1 MAQANG
7 EVMLRL
13 LRLAAFGVVDE
24 AELELGPGL
33 TALTGETGAG
43 KTMIVSGLG
52 HLLGSRA
59 DAGIVRRGADKALVE
74 GHWDIPEP
82 LAHRVRE
89 LGGDV
94 EDGELVALR
103 QVSALGRSRAV
114 VGGAGVPIS
123 ALAEV
128 IGEVATIHGQSGQI
142 RLASPERQRELLDAH
157 AKPTELERYRADFAA
172 RRAAAAELA
181 TLEQEAM
188 ARAREADM
196 LRFGLHEIEALDP
209 QPGED
214 DALADEQ
221 SRLMDLDELRG
232 LAGTA
237 HEALSG
243 SDSDFDVPSAV
254 ALAGEARK
262 ALTHLAARDATAA
275 ALAGRS
281 EELTL
286 LAADLAADVAG
297 YVDDL
302 VADPLRLEAVG
313 ERRAALAGLTR
324 KYGTTVN
331 EVLAWAER
339 SAARLGELVG
349 SDERIETLRAQLAEL
364 DARLVSD
371 AAAISSA
378 RRAAAEDLARKV
390 KTELTALAMPHA
402 ELRFEVTEASLGPHG
417 ADRIELLFT
426 ANPGSEPAALAKI
439 ASGGELSRVRLALEV
454 VLADAGMHH
463 TYVFDEV
470 DAGVGGAVGLEIGRR
485 LQRLASHSQ
494 VIVVTHLAQVAAFA
508 DSHFVVAKQS
518 DGQVTTSG
526 VQLLTEGQ
534 RASELARMM
543 GGASSSAKGIEH
555 AEELL
560 AKAAR

>member
-1 MAQANG
+1 MLTG
-7 EVMLRL
+7 LRL
-13 LRLAAFGVVDE
+13 TAFGVVDE

-52 HLLGSRA
+52 HLLGSRG

-74 GHWDIPEP
+74 GRWEVPDDV
-82 LAHRVRE
+82 AGRVRD
-89 LGGDV
+89 LGGVV
-94 EDGELVALR
+94 EDGELITLR
-103 QVSALGRSRAV
+103 QVSAQGRSRAV

-142 RLASPERQRELLDAH
+142 RLASPDRQRELLDAH
-157 AKPTELERYRADFAA
+157 AKPAELERYRANFAA
-172 RRAAAAELA
+172 RRAAATELA
-181 TLEQEAM
+181 TLEQESM

-196 LRFGLHEIEALDP
+196 LRFGLDEIAAVEP
-209 QPGED
+209 HPGED
-214 DALADEQ
+214 DALAAEQ
-221 SRLMDLDELRG
+221 SKLMDLDELRS
-232 LAGTA
+232 LAASA

-243 SDSDFDVPSAV
+243 SETDFAAPSAV
-254 ALAGEARK
+254 GLSGEARK
-262 ALTHLAARDATAA
+262 ALASLAERDADAA
-275 ALAGRS
+275 ALANRAV
-281 EELTL
+281 ELTM
-286 LAADLAADVAG
+286 LAGDLAADVAG
-297 YVDDL
+297 YVADL

-313 ERRAALAGLTR
+313 QRRAALAGLTR
-324 KYGTTVN
+324 KYGATVD
-331 EVLAWAER
+331 EVLQWAEA

-349 SDERIETLRAQLAEL
+349 SDERIDELRAQLGAL
-364 DARLVSD
+364 DAQLAAD
-371 AAAISSA
+371 AAAISQA
-378 RRAAAEDLARKV
+378 RHTAADDLAAQV
-390 KTELTALAMPHA
+390 KDELAALAMPHA
-402 ELRFEVTEASLGPHG
+402 ELRFDVTDAALGPHG

-426 ANPGSEPAALAKI
+426 ANPGSEPAPLAKV

-454 VLADAGMHH
+454 VLADAGAHH

-485 LQRLASHSQ
+485 LQRLATHSQ

-508 DSHFVVAKQS
+508 DAHFVVAKES

-526 VQLLTEGQ
+526 VRLLADDQ
-534 RASELARMM
+534 RAAELARMM

-560 AKAAR
+560 GKAAR

>member
-1 MAQANG
+1 MLTA
-7 EVMLRL
+7 LRL
-13 LRLAAFGVVDE
+13 TAFGVVDE

-52 HLLGSRA
+52 HLLGSRG
-59 DAGIVRRGADKALVE
+59 DAGIVRRGAGKAVVE
-74 GHWDIPEP
+74 GRWEVSDAVAEQ
-82 LAHRVRE
+82 VRE

-94 EDGELVALR
+94 EDGELVTLR
-103 QVSALGRSRAV
+103 QVSAQGRSRAV
-114 VGGAGVPIS
+114 IGGAGVPIS
-123 ALAEV
+123 SLAEV
-128 IGEVATIHGQSGQI
+128 IGEIATIHGQSGQI
-142 RLASPERQRELLDAH
+142 RLSSPERQRELLDAH
-157 AKPTELERYRADFAA
+157 AKPAELERYRANFAE
-172 RRAAAAELA
+172 RKAAAAELHA
-181 TLEQEAM
+181 LEQESL

-196 LRFGLHEIEALDP
+196 LRFGLEEIAAVDP

-214 DALADEQ
+214 DALAAEQ
-221 SRLMDLDELRG
+221 AKLMDLDELRG
-232 LAGTA
+232 LAGRA

-243 SDSDFDVPSAV
+243 SESNFDAPSA
-254 ALAGEARK
+254 AGLTGEARK
-262 ALTHLAARDATAA
+262 ALGELAERDEAA
-275 ALAGRS
+275 AGLAGRAV
-281 EELTL
+281 ELAM
-286 LAADLAADVAG
+286 LAGDLAADVAG

-313 ERRAALAGLTR
+313 ERRGALAGLTR
-324 KYGTTVN
+324 KYGTTVD
-331 EVLAWAER
+331 EVLAWAET

-349 SDERIETLRAQLAEL
+349 SDERIDTLRTRIEEL
-364 DARLVSD
+364 DELLAAD
-371 AAAISSA
+371 ASAISAA
-378 RRAAAEDLARKV
+378 RRGAADDLAGQV
-390 KTELTALAMPHA
+390 KDELAALAMPHA
-402 ELRFEVTEASLGPHG
+402 ELRFDVTEAPIGPHG

-426 ANPGSEPAALAKI
+426 ANPGSEPAPLGKV

-454 VLADAGMHH
+454 VLADAGAEH

-485 LQRLASHSQ
+485 LQRLASNSQ

-508 DSHFVVAKQS
+508 DAHFVVAKQS

-526 VQLLTEGQ
+526 VRLLTEAQ
-534 RASELARMM
+534 RAQELARMM
-543 GGASSSAKGIEH
+543 GGASSSTKGIEH

>member
-1 MAQANG
+1 MLTG
-7 EVMLRL
+7 LRL
-13 LRLAAFGVVDE
+13 TAFGVVDE

-52 HLLGSRA
+52 HLLGSRG

-74 GHWDIPEP
+74 GRWEVPDDV
-82 LAHRVRE
+82 AGRVRD
-89 LGGDV
+89 LGGVV
-94 EDGELVALR
+94 EDGELITLR
-103 QVSALGRSRAV
+103 QVSAQGRSRAV

-142 RLASPERQRELLDAH
+142 RLASPDRQRELLDAH
-157 AKPTELERYRADFAA
+157 AKPAELERYRANFAA
-172 RRAAAAELA
+172 RRAAATELA
-181 TLEQEAM
+181 TLEQESM

-196 LRFGLHEIEALDP
+196 LRFGLDEIAAVEP
-209 QPGED
+209 HPGED
-214 DALADEQ
+214 DALAAEQ
-221 SRLMDLDELRG
+221 SKLMDLDELRS
-232 LAGTA
+232 LAASA

-243 SDSDFDVPSAV
+243 SETDFDAPSAV
-254 ALAGEARK
+254 GLSGEARK
-262 ALTHLAARDATAA
+262 ALASLAERDADAA
-275 ALAGRS
+275 ALANRAV
-281 EELTL
+281 ELTM
-286 LAADLAADVAG
+286 LAGDLAADVAG
-297 YVDDL
+297 YVADL

-313 ERRAALAGLTR
+313 QRRAALAGLTR
-324 KYGTTVN
+324 KYGATVD
-331 EVLAWAER
+331 EVLQWAEA

-349 SDERIETLRAQLAEL
+349 SDERIDELRAQLGAL
-364 DARLVSD
+364 DAQLAAD
-371 AAAISSA
+371 AAAISQA
-378 RRAAAEDLARKV
+378 RHTAADDLAAQV
-390 KTELTALAMPHA
+390 KGELAALAMPHA
-402 ELRFEVTEASLGPHG
+402 ELRFDVTDAALGPHG

-426 ANPGSEPAALAKI
+426 ANPGSEPAPLAKV

-454 VLADAGMHH
+454 VLADAGAHH

-485 LQRLASHSQ
+485 LQRLATHSQ

-508 DSHFVVAKQS
+508 DAHFVVAKES

-526 VQLLTEGQ
+526 VRLLADDQ
-534 RASELARMM
+534 RAAELARMM

-560 AKAAR
+560 GKAAR

>member
-1 MAQANG
+1 MLTG
-7 EVMLRL
+7 LRL
-13 LRLAAFGVVDE
+13 TAFGVVDE

-52 HLLGSRA
+52 HLLGSRG

-74 GHWDIPEP
+74 GRWEVPDDV
-82 LAHRVRE
+82 AGRVRD
-89 LGGDV
+89 LGGVV
-94 EDGELVALR
+94 EDGELITLR
-103 QVSALGRSRAV
+103 QVSAQGRSRAV

-142 RLASPERQRELLDAH
+142 RLASPDRQRELLDAH
-157 AKPTELERYRADFAA
+157 AKPAELERYRANFAA
-172 RRAAAAELA
+172 RRAAATELA
-181 TLEQEAM
+181 TLEQESM

-196 LRFGLHEIEALDP
+196 LRFGLDEIAAVEP
-209 QPGED
+209 HPGED
-214 DALADEQ
+214 DALAAEQ
-221 SRLMDLDELRG
+221 SKLMDLDELRS
-232 LAGTA
+232 LAASA

-243 SDSDFDVPSAV
+243 SETDFAAPSAV
-254 ALAGEARK
+254 GLSGEARK
-262 ALTHLAARDATAA
+262 ALASLAERDADAA
-275 ALAGRS
+275 ALANRAV
-281 EELTL
+281 ELTM
-286 LAADLAADVAG
+286 LAGDLAADVAG
-297 YVDDL
+297 YVADL

-313 ERRAALAGLTR
+313 QRRAALAGLTR
-324 KYGTTVN
+324 KYGATVD
-331 EVLAWAER
+331 EVLQWAEA

-349 SDERIETLRAQLAEL
+349 SDERIDELRAQLGAL
-364 DARLVSD
+364 DAQLAAD
-371 AAAISSA
+371 AAAISQA
-378 RRAAAEDLARKV
+378 RHTAADDLAAQV
-390 KTELTALAMPHA
+390 KGELAALAMPHA
-402 ELRFEVTEASLGPHG
+402 ELRFDVTDAALGPHG

-426 ANPGSEPAALAKI
+426 ANPGSEPAPLAKV

-454 VLADAGMHH
+454 VLADAGAHH

-485 LQRLASHSQ
+485 LQRLATHSQ

-508 DSHFVVAKQS
+508 DAHFVVAKES

-526 VQLLTEGQ
+526 VRLLADDQ
-534 RASELARMM
+534 RAAELARMM

-560 AKAAR
+560 GKAAR

>member
-1 MAQANG
+1 MLTG
-7 EVMLRL
+7 LRL
-13 LRLAAFGVVDE
+13 TAFGVVDE

-52 HLLGSRA
+52 HLLGSRG

-74 GHWDIPEP
+74 GRWEVPDDV
-82 LAHRVRE
+82 AGRVRD
-89 LGGDV
+89 LGGVV
-94 EDGELVALR
+94 EDGELITLR
-103 QVSALGRSRAV
+103 QVSAQGRSRAV

-142 RLASPERQRELLDAH
+142 RLASPDRQRELLDAH
-157 AKPTELERYRADFAA
+157 AKPADLERYRANFAA
-172 RRAAAAELA
+172 RRAAATELA
-181 TLEQEAM
+181 TLEQESM

-196 LRFGLHEIEALDP
+196 LRFGLDEIAAVEP
-209 QPGED
+209 HPGED
-214 DALADEQ
+214 DALAAEQ
-221 SRLMDLDELRG
+221 SKLMDLDELRS
-232 LAGTA
+232 LAASA

-243 SDSDFDVPSAV
+243 SETDFAAPSAV
-254 ALAGEARK
+254 GLSGEARK
-262 ALTHLAARDATAA
+262 ALASLAERDADAGVLANRAVELTM
-275 ALAGRS
+275 LAG
-281 EELTL
+281 
-286 LAADLAADVAG
+286 DLAADVAG
-297 YVDDL
+297 YVADL

-313 ERRAALAGLTR
+313 QRRAALAGLTR
-324 KYGTTVN
+324 KYGATVD
-331 EVLAWAER
+331 EVLQWAEA

-349 SDERIETLRAQLAEL
+349 SDERIDELRAQLAAL
-364 DARLVSD
+364 DTQLAAD
-371 AAAISSA
+371 AAAISKA
-378 RRAAAEDLARKV
+378 RHTAADDLAAQV
-390 KTELTALAMPHA
+390 KGELAALAMPHA
-402 ELRFEVTEASLGPHG
+402 ELRFDVTDAALGPHG

-426 ANPGSEPAALAKI
+426 ANPGSEPAPLAKV

-454 VLADAGMHH
+454 VLADAGAHH

-485 LQRLASHSQ
+485 LQRLATHSQ

-508 DSHFVVAKQS
+508 DAHFVVAKES

-526 VQLLTEGQ
+526 VRLLADDQ
-534 RASELARMM
+534 RAAELARMM

-560 AKAAR
+560 GKAAR

>member
-1 MAQANG
+1 MLTG
-7 EVMLRL
+7 LRL
-13 LRLAAFGVVDE
+13 TAFGVVDE

-52 HLLGSRA
+52 HLLGSRG

-74 GHWDIPEP
+74 GRWEVPDDV
-82 LAHRVRE
+82 AGRVRD
-89 LGGDV
+89 LGGVV
-94 EDGELVALR
+94 EDGELITLR
-103 QVSALGRSRAV
+103 QVSAQGRSRAV

-142 RLASPERQRELLDAH
+142 RLASPDRQRELLDAH
-157 AKPTELERYRADFAA
+157 AKPADLERYRANFAA
-172 RRAAAAELA
+172 RRAAATELA
-181 TLEQEAM
+181 TLEQESM

-196 LRFGLHEIEALDP
+196 LRFGLDEIAAVEP
-209 QPGED
+209 HPGED
-214 DALADEQ
+214 DALAAEQ
-221 SRLMDLDELRG
+221 SKLMDLDELRS
-232 LAGTA
+232 LAASA

-243 SDSDFDVPSAV
+243 SETDFAAPSAV
-254 ALAGEARK
+254 GLSGEARK
-262 ALTHLAARDATAA
+262 ALASLAERDADAGVLANRAVELTM
-275 ALAGRS
+275 LAG
-281 EELTL
+281 
-286 LAADLAADVAG
+286 DLAADVAG
-297 YVDDL
+297 YVADL

-313 ERRAALAGLTR
+313 QRRAALAGLTR
-324 KYGTTVN
+324 KYGATVD
-331 EVLAWAER
+331 EVLQWAEA

-349 SDERIETLRAQLAEL
+349 SDERIDELRAQLGAL
-364 DARLVSD
+364 DAQLAAD
-371 AAAISSA
+371 AAAISQA
-378 RRAAAEDLARKV
+378 RHTAADDLAAQV
-390 KTELTALAMPHA
+390 KGELAALAMPHA
-402 ELRFEVTEASLGPHG
+402 ELRFDVTDAALGPHG

-426 ANPGSEPAALAKI
+426 ANPGSEPAPLAKV

-454 VLADAGMHH
+454 VLADAGAHH

-485 LQRLASHSQ
+485 LQRLATHSQ

-508 DSHFVVAKQS
+508 DAHFVVAKES

-526 VQLLTEGQ
+526 VRLLADDQ
-534 RASELARMM
+534 RAAELARMM

-560 AKAAR
+560 GKAAR

>member
-1 MAQANG
+1 MLTG
-7 EVMLRL
+7 LRL
-13 LRLAAFGVVDE
+13 TAFGVVDE

-52 HLLGSRA
+52 HLLGSRG

-74 GHWDIPEP
+74 GRWEVPDDV
-82 LAHRVRE
+82 AGRVRD
-89 LGGDV
+89 LGGVV
-94 EDGELVALR
+94 EDGELITLR
-103 QVSALGRSRAV
+103 QVSAQGRSRAV

-142 RLASPERQRELLDAH
+142 RLASPDRQRELLDAH
-157 AKPTELERYRADFAA
+157 AKPADLERYRANFAA
-172 RRAAAAELA
+172 RRAAATELA
-181 TLEQEAM
+181 TLEQESM

-196 LRFGLHEIEALDP
+196 LRFGLDEIAAVEP
-209 QPGED
+209 HPGED
-214 DALADEQ
+214 DALAAEQ
-221 SRLMDLDELRG
+221 SKLMDLDELRS
-232 LAGTA
+232 LAASA

-243 SDSDFDVPSAV
+243 SETDFDAPSAV
-254 ALAGEARK
+254 GLSGEARK
-262 ALTHLAARDATAA
+262 ALASLAERDADAA
-275 ALAGRS
+275 ALANRAV
-281 EELTL
+281 ELTM
-286 LAADLAADVAG
+286 LAGDLAADVAG
-297 YVDDL
+297 YVADL

-313 ERRAALAGLTR
+313 QRRAALAGLTR
-324 KYGTTVN
+324 KYGATVD
-331 EVLAWAER
+331 EVLQWAEA

-349 SDERIETLRAQLAEL
+349 SDERIDELRAQLGAL
-364 DARLVSD
+364 DAQLAAD
-371 AAAISSA
+371 AAAISQA
-378 RRAAAEDLARKV
+378 RHTAADDLAAQV
-390 KTELTALAMPHA
+390 KGELAALAMPHA
-402 ELRFEVTEASLGPHG
+402 ELRFDVTDAALGPHG

-426 ANPGSEPAALAKI
+426 ANPGSEPAPLAKV

-454 VLADAGMHH
+454 VLADAGAHH

-485 LQRLASHSQ
+485 LQRLATHSQ

-508 DSHFVVAKQS
+508 DAHFVVAKES

-526 VQLLTEGQ
+526 VRLLADDQ
-534 RASELARMM
+534 RAAELARMM

-560 AKAAR
+560 GKAAR